1 MIKTQTTIDLR
12 LFEAPISLIAKSA
25 ESTVFEGYT
34 NFNNGEFSPNL
45 DKAITSICKALGI
58 EAFLKTEVKLQ
69 EVFGHFD
76 WSENRLFVQGIIP
89 LEHTNA
95 RLMLN
100 YQPSKDNPK
109 EQDFAV
115 ILDFQFFF
123 DLADLPIIHNDLDEQ
138 LHLTL
143 AFANNRQELQTVPFE
158 QSEYFKNSRIINIE
172 SGVGLKSN
180 IAFPNDVF
188 EFDYELKDFTPE
200 TEQPHDLRTDIDNLP
215 KLPEQKGTKWYEINK
230 NFGGLN
236 FRKIGMRWQQNKAW
250 VLLNLDYMSSGLEFA
265 LLGLQAG
272 SPLSL
277 KTFRPKFDLYG
288 IGVYFKNNFVE
299 LGGSLLKV
307 PNNDQTPVAYIGKML
322 MRFANMNVGAIGGF
336 TKTKNGEKSF
346 FAFAN
351 VGVPLGGVPAF
362 FVNGLSAGFGYNS
375 ELNLPTPNQIA
386 DYPLLNIIKTGKK
399 NPSDALA
406 YLGNIVKAKNDEKW
420 LAAGV
425 QFTSFQLIDSNAILA
440 YQFGKKEVAILGVS
454 RLVLPS
460 EKAAYLNLQF
470 GLKAIYRIQ
479 SGEIQSNA
487 QLADG
492 SYLIHDSVNLS
503 GSVAVYTWL
512 KGENAGDFVLTV
524 GGYHP
529 RFEKPSHYP
538 TVPKVGF
545 SWIVSDT
552 TKISGNTYFALTNQA
567 IMAGFAFNATYQ
579 KGKLKAW
586 FTANADMILQWKP
599 FYYDFHTKIRVGAK
613 YQSRFLKNYKLD
625 VGADLHL
632 FGPEMG
638 GYVTINWSIIS
649 FNIRFGNPEKARFVY
664 VLDWEMFNSSF
675 LPQQEMD
682 VCRVNISNGL
692 IEERSEENQNEEQQT
707 WIVNSDNLAFSTQSL
722 IPSNQLIINNKTID
736 VLSDALGIRPMN
748 KQQLQST
755 QTVTIRDANNEIVDL
770 NLQYQAK
777 TTNFSPALWSAKPLK
792 RQQLE
797 TEKITSISGFD
808 FIMPIATPNNNL
820 VPETSRQAKAKKSV
834 FEQQET
840 TIKCRFESETN
851 HIATRIISEDN
862 TIKPIANSINKA
874 TTHKNRTAIIDS
886 LNDIFELSN
895 DELLPNDQLKKI
907 EKNADFIFQSE
918 PKIGQIQRID
928 TQMATPK
935 MMLQPTIK
943 TEVKTTKES
952 FKPIIH
958 STISDTNMTNLM
970 FDNALTSRGLQAT
983 STDTKVVIN
992 IGSAYVFELD
1002 DKSDT
1007 NDTIE
1012 FESNSLIQVIEFNEY
1027 NHILDFQILP
1037 SSITAYKANK
1047 KAKRLALKG
1056 VEIENKF
1063 DGWNHTEIMPLVN
1076 DNALLGNLL
1085 YTKLQVPIAAEAITH
1100 RSIKTL
1106 DKTNFIKT
1114 AKGEQKGYI
1123 DTTLFKDYQEI
1134 IVIAKAK
1141 KEANKEQCEQDL
1153 NLSIPCSYRNH
1164 FNRQLHK
1171 IDYLNPIISAID
1183 ADGNI
1188 RIKYRLSNAKIG
1200 KQAEKDLDWNGFML
1214 RIESNEDWEICG
1226 LRLYE
1231 NMVRK
1236 EEWNN

>member
-1 MIKTQTTIDLR
+1 MKITTQTKIDLR
-12 LFEAPISLIAKSA
+12 LFEAPISLFAKSA
-25 ESTVFEGYT
+25 EATVFEGYT
-34 NFNNGEFSPNL
+34 NFNDGQLSPDL

-69 EVFGHFD
+69 EVFGHFN

-123 DLADLPIIHNDLDEQ
+123 DLDDLPIINNDLDEQ

-143 AFANNRQELQTVPFE
+143 AFANNSQEFQTVPFE
-158 QSEYFKNSRIINIE
+158 QSEYFKDSRTISIK

-180 IAFPNDVF
+180 INFPNDLF

-200 TEQPHDLRTDIDNLP
+200 AEQPHDFRTDIDNLP
-215 KLPEQKGTKWYEINK
+215 KLPEQKGTKWYDVNK

-236 FRKIGMRWQQNKAW
+236 FRKVGMRWQQNKAW
-250 VLLNLDYMSSGLEFA
+250 VLLNLDYMSSGLEFT

-272 SPLSL
+272 TPLSL

-288 IGVYFKNNFVE
+288 IGIYFKNNFVE

-307 PNNDQTPVAYIGKML
+307 VGDDKTPVAYIGKML

-336 TKTKNGEKSF
+336 TKTKDGKKSF

-351 VGVPLGGVPAF
+351 VGVPLGGIPAF

-375 ELNLPTPNQIA
+375 ELNLPNPNQIA

-406 YLGNIVKAKNDEKW
+406 YLGNIVNAKNNEKW

-440 YQFGKKEVAILGVS
+440 YQFGKKEIAILGVS
-454 RLVLPS
+454 RLILPS
-460 EKAAYLNLQF
+460 KKAAYLNLQF

-512 KGENAGDFVLTV
+512 KGENAGDFVLTI

-529 RFEKPSHYP
+529 RFEKPAHYP

-552 TKISGNTYFALTNQA
+552 MKISGNTYFALTNQA
-567 IMAGFAFNATYQ
+567 IMAGFSFDATYQ

-586 FTANADMILQWKP
+586 FKASSDLILQWKP

-632 FGPEMG
+632 YGPEMG
-638 GYVTINWSIIS
+638 GYVNINWSIIS
-649 FNIRFGNPEKARFVY
+649 FNIRFGNPTKARFIY
-664 VLDWEMFNSSF
+664 VLDWEMFHHSF
-675 LPQQEMD
+675 LPQQEID

-692 IEERSEENQNEEQQT
+692 IEETSEENSTDKQLT

-722 IPSNQLIINNKTID
+722 IPSNQLIINNQLVKNS
-736 VLSDALGIRPMN
+736 SDTLGIRPMN

-755 QTVTIRDANNEIVDL
+755 QTVTIRNANEEIVEL

-777 TTNFSPALWSAKPLK
+777 QTNFSPALWSAKPLK

-797 TEKITSISGFD
+797 IEKLQSVSGFD
-808 FIMPIATPNNNL
+808 FIIPIATPNGNL
-820 VPETSRQAKAKKSV
+820 ATEISGQK
-834 FEQQET
+834 Q
-840 TIKCRFESETN
+840 TIKCQFESETN
-851 HIATRIISEDN
+851 HIAARIISEEN
-862 TIKPIANSINKA
+862 TIKPIAKNINQ
-874 TTHKNRTAIIDS
+874 TTTRKNRTAIIDS

-895 DELLPNDQLKKI
+895 DELLPNDNLKKI
-907 EKNADFIFQSE
+907 EKNAEFIFQSE

-928 TQMATPK
+928 TQTATPK
-935 MMLQPTIK
+935 ILIQPLSVETLNFNVS
-943 TEVKTTKES
+943 TM
-952 FKPIIH
+952 KPIIR
-958 STISDTNMTNLM
+958 STMNDNDLSNLIL
-970 FDNALTSRGLQAT
+970 NQELTSRGLQAT
-983 STDTKVVIN
+983 STDTKVMIN
-992 IGSAYVFELD
+992 VGSAYVFELD
-1002 DKSDT
+1002 DKSDIS
-1007 NDTIE
+1007 DIIE
-1012 FESNSLIQVIEFNEY
+1012 FESNCLIQVIEFNEF
-1027 NHILDFQILP
+1027 NHILDFHVLP
-1037 SSITAYKANK
+1037 SSMTAYQVHK

-1056 VEIENKF
+1056 IKVDSKF

-1085 YTKLQVPIAAEAITH
+1085 YVKLQVPIANEEITH
-1100 RSIKTL
+1100 RSIKKL
-1106 DKTNFIKT
+1106 DETNFIKT
-1114 AKGEQKGYI
+1114 AKGTQKGYI
-1123 DTTLFKDYQEI
+1123 DTILFKDYQEV
-1134 IVIAKAK
+1134 IVIVKPLK
-1141 KEANKEQCEQDL
+1141 FNDSTEEQCKDDL

-1164 FNRQLHK
+1164 FNRQLHTK
-1171 IDYLNPIISAID
+1171 TERLKPVTSAID

-1188 RIKYRLSNAKIG
+1188 RIKYKLSNSKIG
-1200 KQAEKDLDWNGFML
+1200 KKSEKDLNWNGFML
-1214 RIESNEDWEICG
+1214 RIESNENWKICS

-1236 EEWNN
+1236 KDWMS